1 MPVFQYTART
11 LKGDLVNDKIDLPS
25 RDDVIAHLRKNRMV
39 VVQVRAAPREFK
51 LSFKFGGGVKTRDIV
66 VLTRQFAT
74 MINAGLPLVKALDIL
89 AQQTENKILADVTR
103 QVVYD
108 VESGHTLADALR
120 KHPRA
125 FSDLYVNMVAAG
137 EAGGILDTILVRL
150 AEFLEKNDAIVRKVK
165 GAMIY
170 PCVILSVAVIAIAV
184 LLIFVI
190 PTFQNMFASVNL
202 QLPLPTRIV
211 IGMSNLL
218 KNYWWAIIGVIGFIF
233 FSITR
238 YYKTAA

>member
-1 MPVFQYTART
+1 
-11 LKGDLVNDKIDLPS
+11 
-25 RDDVIAHLRKNRMV
+25 
-39 VVQVRAAPREFK
+39 
-51 LSFKFGGGVKTRDIV
+51 
-66 VLTRQFAT
+66 
-74 MINAGLPLVKALDIL
+74 
-89 AQQTENKILADVTR
+89 
-103 QVVYD
+103 
-108 VESGHTLADALR
+108 
-120 KHPRA
+120 
-125 FSDLYVNMVAAG
+125 MVAAG

-170 PCVILSVAVIAIAV
+170 PGVILSVAVIAVSV

-211 IGMSNLL
+211 IGMSNVL
-218 KNYWWAIIGVIGFIF
+218 KNYWWAILGVIGFIF

-238 YYKTAA
+238 YSKTAAGRLKIDRLLTHHPVLGDVMRATEVYGF